1 MHRRTPARIGFLV
14 ALALSLLPAA
24 ASRAERAWV
33 KDEVRLN
40 IRTGAGVQ
48 YRIIG
53 ALSTGDS
60 VEVVSRAEGWTQ
72 VRAGDGVEGWI
83 PEGFLQ
89 EEPPARIRLERFE
102 ADTAEQRARLE
113 QLNSE
118 VTELRA
124 VREELGTTTQEQKAE
139 LDRLTRENLE
149 LRAGARWPEWI
160 AGASILFVGAIFG
173 IIIHRSTG
181 RRPGPRIRL

>member
-1 MHRRTPARIGFLV
+1 MHTRTAARIGCFL
-14 ALALSLLPAA
+14 ALALSLLPAS

-40 IRTGAGVQ
+40 VRTGAGVQ
-48 YRIIG
+48 YRILG
-53 ALSTGDS
+53 AITTGDS
-60 VEVVSRAEGWTQ
+60 VEVISHTEGWTQ
-72 VRAGDGVEGWI
+72 VRAGEGVEGWI

-89 EEPPARIRLERFE
+89 EQPPARVRLERFE
-102 ADTAEQRARLE
+102 ADTAEQRARLDK
-113 QLNSE
+113 LSSE
-118 VTELRA
+118 VEELRTQ
-124 VREELGTTTQEQKAE
+124 RDELGAASAEQKTE

-160 AGASILFVGAIFG
+160 AGASILFVGAVLGWIV
-173 IIIHRSTG
+173 HRSAT